1 MVDDPGNSPIVGI
14 GGYYIDSNQEGACG
28 MTELKG
34 FWLVREMY
42 LIMRDAYPIAIN
54 SDIQYVCGLWEENV

>member
-1 MVDDPGNSPIVGI
+1 
-14 GGYYIDSNQEGACG
+14 